1 MKRLYRYQQE
11 TILKSKAR
19 EKAFTDVKKSPRK
32 HQMVI
37 GTTGL
42 VISGGLVY
50 WNSYSTMWVD
60 FFFNLN
66 KGSITG

>member
-19 EKAFTDVKKSPRK
+19 EKAFTDVKKSPRT

-50 WNSYSTMWVD
+50 WNSYSTM
-60 FFFNLN
+60 
-66 KGSITG
+66 

>member
-11 TILKSKAR
+11 NILKSKAR

-50 WNSYSTMWVD
+50 WNSYSTM
-60 FFFNLN
+60 
-66 KGSITG
+66 